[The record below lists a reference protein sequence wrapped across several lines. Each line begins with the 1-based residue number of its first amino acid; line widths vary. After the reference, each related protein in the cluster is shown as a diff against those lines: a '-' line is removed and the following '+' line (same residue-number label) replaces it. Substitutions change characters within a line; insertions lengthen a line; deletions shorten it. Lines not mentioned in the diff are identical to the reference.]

1 MPPDVEI
8 EEIQAE
14 IAERQTKMERDTEDA
29 QPATDIRDQMREILA
44 RDNWRLSRLCAD

>member
-14 IAERQTKMERDTEDA
+14 IAEQQSKMERDTEDV
-29 QPATDIRDQMREILA
+29 QPPTDIRDQMREILA
-44 RDNWRLSRLCAD
+44 RDSWRRSRLCAD